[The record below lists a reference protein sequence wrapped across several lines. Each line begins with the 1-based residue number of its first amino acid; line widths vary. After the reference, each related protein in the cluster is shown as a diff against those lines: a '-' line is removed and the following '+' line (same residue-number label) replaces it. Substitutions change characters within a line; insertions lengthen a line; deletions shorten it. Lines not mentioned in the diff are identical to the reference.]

1 MNLTGKYIIVTGG
14 AGGIGFAT
22 VKMLLESGSIIGLVD
37 KDKKKLNEIKK
48 FIKND
53 QKDRVFFY
61 EIDIGHFEQVEE
73 TVNDFFNK
81 GQSIDAL
88 INNAAILRDSP
99 LISIFQGQL
108 KKYPLENWNETLSSN
123 LNGYFYF
130 TREVVEKMVSSRT
143 KGVILNVSSISASGN
158 SGQTGYA
165 AAKAA
170 VNSLTVTWA
179 QELSLFGIRVA
190 GLAPGMTDT
199 DMPRKSMNDDMIKNW
214 TMKTPLRRMA
224 SPEEIAQAIVFVL
237 KNDFF
242 CGRTL
247 ELDGGL
253 RM

>member
-1 MNLTGKYIIVTGG
+1 
-14 AGGIGFAT
+14 
-22 VKMLLESGSIIGLVD
+22 
-37 KDKKKLNEIKK
+37 
-48 FIKND
+48 
-53 QKDRVFFY
+53 
-61 EIDIGHFEQVEE
+61 
-73 TVNDFFNK
+73 
-81 GQSIDAL
+81 
-88 INNAAILRDSP
+88 
-99 LISIFQGQL
+99 
-108 KKYPLENWNETLSSN
+108 
-123 LNGYFYF
+123 
-130 TREVVEKMVSSRT
+130 MVSSRT